1 MQNKPLSAT
10 RLTACVSTTRP
21 LEVVPNNWLTQLIPL
36 KICRKCQEAKADK
49 DFHRNTRLPG
59 GFEHHCKSCRAE
71 GDNLRRLEKQQQ
83 VDTVTDKQCRNCG
96 QTKPADCFQRNGGNC
111 KKCKRL
117 VEIEARQ
124 RRKRKAATA
133 DSSCN
138 GVSPPPEQQTPQHCS
153 SAHPICQ
160 HAAVCAFHA
169 PRSAMYSTFSVVF
182 CRTHDVQLGCLQI
195 TEHI

>member
-1 MQNKPLSAT
+1 MFFCDFPGQRNIEEEDKILIHHNKIAKSSCSGSLAWTQQTCNSSPSPELLLAMQNKPLSAT

-96 QTKPADCFQRNGGNC
+96 QTKPADCFQRTAAIA
-111 KKCKRL
+111 KSASEKCKDLWR
-117 VEIEARQ
+117 
-124 RRKRKAATA
+124 
-133 DSSCN
+133 
-138 GVSPPPEQQTPQHCS
+138 
-153 SAHPICQ
+153 
-160 HAAVCAFHA
+160 
-169 PRSAMYSTFSVVF
+169 
-182 CRTHDVQLGCLQI
+182 
-195 TEHI
+195 